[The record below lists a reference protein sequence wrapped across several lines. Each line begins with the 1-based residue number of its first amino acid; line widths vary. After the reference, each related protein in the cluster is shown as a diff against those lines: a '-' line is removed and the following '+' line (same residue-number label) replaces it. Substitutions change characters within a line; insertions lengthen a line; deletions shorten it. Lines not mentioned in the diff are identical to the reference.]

1 MKLLGLKAVIHQ
13 KRYTYNPHKS
23 HHVVKNTL
31 IRKFQKEYKA
41 MGSLF
46 NRFFALYFPWLIS
59 WSLSLLNSVEL
70 DINSNI
76 YPYQVWITVATFA
89 FNVIMWI
96 VLFIHILFILL
107 KRGKRNFYFDHVS
120 KLIPVRK

>member
-1 MKLLGLKAVIHQ
+1 
-13 KRYTYNPHKS
+13 
-23 HHVVKNTL
+23 
-31 IRKFQKEYKA
+31 
-41 MGSLF
+41 
-46 NRFFALYFPWLIS
+46 

-96 VLFIHILFILL
+96 VLFINIFFILI
-107 KRGKRNFYFDHVS
+107 KRGKRYFYFDHVS
-120 KLIPVRK
+120 KLIPVRKYSIQYMLIALRLLEHLSAFNFICFDDFIYTFKIF